1 MYQHNSSE
9 GYQNLL
15 IKYNMFL
22 QFSMKPSTLKFNMV
36 KKEFLFSSCFMN
48 WNFHLKNIKETVQ
61 GYCQFLP
68 HKMVSQMIYT
78 ARFQQN
84 VSREI

>member
-1 MYQHNSSE
+1 
-9 GYQNLL
+9 
-15 IKYNMFL
+15 
-22 QFSMKPSTLKFNMV
+22 
-36 KKEFLFSSCFMN
+36 MN

-68 HKMVSQMIYT
+68 HKMVSQVIYT

-84 VSREI
+84 VSREIE